1 MLEPPR
7 GEAAVAVAAEE
18 PRPRGRRRAIPRI
31 SGRLGI
37 GLTLIATL
45 IVIAALA
52 PPLFGLDPYE
62 MHPSGVL
69 QAPSLR
75 FPFGTDAYGR
85 NVLSRVV
92 FGLRTSLEVA
102 AIVSVL
108 TGTIGLIVAVG
119 VVRVRLVNAIAMR
132 LVDALM
138 ALPGVVLALA
148 LVTIIGP
155 GFFEV
160 VVVEFLF
167 FVPWTIRVM
176 RASMLAIEGM
186 AYVEA
191 AISQGATEFSV
202 VTRHILP
209 NAAAPMLVQQVLIF
223 GYAILAEAVLS
234 FLGVGIEAPAAS
246 LGNILSETQP
256 VMLQDPLFSV
266 FPGVLIAITVL
277 AVNLAADG
285 VAEQLKVDRRA
296 VGGHVQ

>member
-1 MLEPPR
+1 MPEPPI
-7 GEAAVAVAAEE
+7 GGAAGALAVPA
-18 PRPRGRRRAIPRI
+18 PRARARRRAIPPI

-37 GLTLIATL
+37 GLTLIAAL
-45 IVIAALA
+45 VLIAALT
-52 PPLFGLDPYE
+52 PPLFGLDPYK

-75 FPFGTDAYGR
+75 FPFGTDTYGR

-102 AIVSVL
+102 AIASIL
-108 TGTIGLIVAVG
+108 TGAIGLIVAVG

-132 LVDALM
+132 FVDALM

-155 GFFEV
+155 GFVEV

-176 RASMLAIEGM
+176 RASMLAVEGM

-191 AISQGATEFSV
+191 AVSQGATEFSV

-246 LGNILSETQP
+246 LGNILAEAQP
-256 VMLQDPLFSV
+256 MMLQDPLFSV
-266 FPGVLIAITVL
+266 FPGALIAITVL

>member
-1 MLEPPR
+1 M
-7 GEAAVAVAAEE
+7 AE
-18 PRPRGRRRAIPRI
+18 RPWPHASRRAISGM

-37 GLTLIATL
+37 GLALITAL
-45 IVIAALA
+45 VVIAALA
-52 PPLFGLDPYE
+52 PALFGLNPYK

-69 QAPSLR
+69 RPPSLR
-75 FPFGTDAYGR
+75 FPFGTDTYGR

-92 FGLRTSLEVA
+92 FGLRMSLEVA
-102 AIVSVL
+102 VVVSVL
-108 TGTIGLIVAVG
+108 TGAIGLIVAVG
-119 VVRVRLVNAIAMR
+119 VVRVRLFGAIAMR
-132 LVDALM
+132 FVDALM

-155 GFFEV
+155 GFLEV

-176 RASMLAIEGM
+176 RASMLTVEGV

-246 LGNILSETQP
+246 LGNILSEAQP

-296 VGGHVQ
+296 VGGHVR

>member
-1 MLEPPR
+1 MSGTVEVK
-7 GEAAVAVAAEE
+7 VADAM
-18 PRPRGRRRAIPRI
+18 PSRRHKLVIPRI

-37 GLTLIATL
+37 GLALIAAL
-45 IVIAALA
+45 VMISALA
-52 PPLFGLDPYE
+52 PPLFGLDPYK

-75 FPFGTDAYGR
+75 FPFGTDTYGR

-108 TGTIGLIVAVG
+108 TGGIGLIVAIG
-119 VVRVRLVNAIAMR
+119 VVRVPLFGAIAMR
-132 LVDALM
+132 VVDALM

-155 GFFEV
+155 GFVEV

-176 RASMLAIEGM
+176 RASMLAVEGM

-191 AISQGATEFSV
+191 AVSQGATEYSV

-209 NAAAPMLVQQVLIF
+209 NAAAPMLVQQVLVF

-246 LGNILSETQP
+246 LGNILSEAQP

-266 FPGVLIAITVL
+266 FPGALIAITVL

-296 VGGHVQ
+296 VGGHVR